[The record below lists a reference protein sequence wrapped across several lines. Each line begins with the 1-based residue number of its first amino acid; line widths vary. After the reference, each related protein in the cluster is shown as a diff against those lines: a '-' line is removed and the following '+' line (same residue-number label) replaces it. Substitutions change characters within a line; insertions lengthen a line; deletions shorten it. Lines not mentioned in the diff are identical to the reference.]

1 MYIFAGIDEAGYGP
15 LLGPLLVGRS
25 IFAFSNLPTPKQHD
39 LDNLPD
45 IWDILSAAIA
55 PKLVGRKHRI
65 TIGDSKKLITKSAG
79 IKHLETA
86 LLSFI
91 KLTPHYSK
99 HAPSPP
105 LSDSSSTDFT
115 ITLDNLLDLFHNNA
129 HHDLTAL
136 PWYTPS
142 DTHPWQQLPIDTTH
156 GEIAIASAMLKRE
169 LDKTQTQILDIAATT
184 IFEDH
189 FNHLAQ
195 TTRNKAST
203 SFTFVAQHLAHVWH
217 HHGQHHPIITV
228 DRQGGRTRYRHV
240 LQTYFPDTSIRILD
254 ESDHR
259 SAYQLTQQNRQMTIT
274 FETKGEDKHLPIAL
288 ASIAC
293 KYTRELLM
301 HRLNAFFQTH
311 APDLKPTKGY
321 TTDGRRFL
329 TDLEPHLSSLNI
341 SPAQLTRIL

>member
-1 MYIFAGIDEAGYGP
+1 MFIYAGIDEAGYGP
-15 LLGPLLVGRS
+15 LLGPLLIGRS
-25 IFAFSNLPTPKQHD
+25 IFAFPNIPSPNQHD

-45 IWDILSAAIA
+45 IWDILSAAVA

-65 TIGDSKKLITKSAG
+65 TIGDSKKLITKAAG
-79 IKHLETA
+79 LKHLETA
-86 LLSFI
+86 LLTFT
-91 KLTPHYSK
+91 KLTPHYPK
-99 HAPSPP
+99 HAPSP
-105 LSDSSSTDFT
+105 DQTTHT
-115 ITLDNLLDLFHNNA
+115 ITLDNLLDLFHNTA
-129 HHDLTAL
+129 HHNLTPL
-136 PWYTPS
+136 PWYAPT
-142 DTHPWQQLPIDTTH
+142 DAHPWQQLPIDTTH

-169 LDKTQTQILDIAATT
+169 LDKTQTQILDVAATT
-184 IFEDH
+184 VFEDH

-203 SFTFVAQHLAHVWH
+203 SFTFVAQHLHHVWQNL
-217 HHGQHHPIITV
+217 GQHHPIITI

-254 ESDHR
+254 ESDCR

-274 FETKGEDKHLPIAL
+274 FETKGEDKHFPIAL

-301 HRLNAFFQTH
+301 HRLNTFFQSH
-311 APDLKPTKGY
+311 APDLKSTKGY

-329 TDLEPHLSSLNI
+329 ADLEPHLPSLNI
-341 SPAQLTRIL
+341 TTNQLTRIL